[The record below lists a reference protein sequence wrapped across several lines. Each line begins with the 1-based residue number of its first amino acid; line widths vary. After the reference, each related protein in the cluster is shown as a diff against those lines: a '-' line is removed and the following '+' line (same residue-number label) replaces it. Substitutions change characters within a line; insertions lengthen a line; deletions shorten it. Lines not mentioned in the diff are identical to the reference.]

1 MRKNSVFLKNISL
14 FLSAVCIVGF
24 LLSCGDKKTKGGD
37 KKNIENQIA
46 NQITN
51 PELLVSIC
59 DRTQQVKEE
68 LLKRLKK
75 SDCHKIIAKELQS
88 INRLNLKSKGIAS
101 LKADDF
107 AGLVNIENIDLSY
120 NAIEHL
126 PVGVF
131 QGLIYLTDVTLTH
144 NRLSSLPVGVFQGC
158 VHLRHIKL
166 DYNNLANLSVGVFQ
180 GLTLIEN
187 LYLDNNQLS
196 TLELGIFKGM
206 HINYLGLFSNLF
218 SKETED
224 RIRTELAPFVDELN
238 L

>member
-14 FLSAVCIVGF
+14 FLSVVCVVSF

-46 NQITN
+46 NQIAN

-88 INRLNLKSKGIAS
+88 IKRLDLESKGIAS

-107 AGLVNIENIDLSY
+107 AGLVNIEDIDLGY
-120 NAIEHL
+120 NAMEHL

-131 QGLIYLTDVTLTH
+131 QGLIYLTTVTLAH
-144 NRLSSLPVGVFQGC
+144 NRLSSLPVGVFQDC
-158 VHLRHIKL
+158 VHLRYIKL
-166 DYNNLANLSVGVFQ
+166 EYNNLANLSVGMFQ
-180 GLTLIEN
+180 GLTYISN
-187 LYLDNNQLS
+187 LYLSNNQLDA
-196 TLELGIFKGM
+196 LEPGIFQGI
-206 HINYLGLFSNLF
+206 HIRFLSVFGNLF

-224 RIRTELAPFVDELN
+224 RIKTELSSIVDELN
-238 L
+238 I